1 MDNNQNETF
10 EKMEIFSNPED
21 LAASIQADASEQ
33 ESTGEQSVNE
43 TIMGGQPPVGSI
55 VEGLPAQ
62 ESPVQEETQE
72 QGINEGQQESAAP
85 ETYTESEYSDSELE
99 TAVMSF

>member
-43 TIMGGQPPVGSI
+43 TIMGDSLPWGQ
-55 VEGLPAQ
+55 L
-62 ESPVQEETQE
+62 
-72 QGINEGQQESAAP
+72 
-85 ETYTESEYSDSELE
+85 
-99 TAVMSF
+99 